1 MTPLVAGI
9 ALTGKA
15 PMYENVYM
23 SGLKQKAAGEA
34 AKAKQLT
41 EAEKEYQKAISV
53 GSDKVIP
60 SLRQRHE
67 KKGLGFLA
75 SSAEILSKNPVN
87 GMHEV
92 NRLFFQTKEGLNN
105 LIEQSDEVR
114 KRTTPGYSDKFLVP
128 TKLMAALNSNRDIE
142 EAYNDPATGLKEE
155 EAIYNYKLDFNPET
169 GAVAISFNDIP
180 KQDVVRDYFNWQK
193 NTVYES
199 DPTLGDKFTLGRA
212 KRQEI
217 QRVVTPEASEN
228 LLTTL
233 SGNRVVATN
242 WWNLGYDI
250 TTKEGRDKVYQ
261 DYLAPNVDAFTAGR
275 GFNISIGGGGGDL
288 ATTPEVT
295 TPEVTTSAEFSW
307 KPVVRD
313 DGKYEVQFV
322 GEGKPSTGRIVAE
335 NPDTDNRYVFNTRKE
350 ATEFIEKEGRKTF
363 TGTTLPITATSV
375 TLTIPKGEA
384 FAVGEPGANTAFGE
398 KVTSSSIA
406 VKPSRLESIN
416 TYTGSNP
423 VTFGLFRI
431 RKGDVIPDE
440 YLDRFKPEEKLE
452 RVYIVAE
459 SAPAVNFS
467 GRESVTGATIY
478 IPATKTNLNLVKD
491 AIPSRDVQLIKRIE
505 DIRDGKQK
513 LGDGKILGAATK
525 GAETQPKSG
534 FSLLQFDT
542 FA

>member
-15 PMYENVYM
+15 PVYENVYM

-67 KKGLGFLA
+67 KKGVGFLA

-87 GMHEV
+87 GLNEV
-92 NRLFFQTKEGLNN
+92 NRLFFSTKEGLNN
-105 LIEQSDEVR
+105 LIEQSEEVK

-128 TKLMAALNSNRDIE
+128 TKLMAALNSNRDLE
-142 EAYNDPATGLKEE
+142 EAYNDPATGLQEE

-193 NTVYES
+193 NTVYNS
-199 DPTLGDKFTLGRA
+199 DPELGKLFAVGEA
-212 KRQEI
+212 KRREI
-217 QRVVTPEASEN
+217 ERVVTPEASEN

-233 SGNRVVATN
+233 SGNRVVAAN
-242 WWNLGYDI
+242 WRNLGYDI
-250 TTKEGRDKVYQ
+250 TTKGGRDKVYQ
-261 DYLAPNVDAFTAGR
+261 DYLAPRVDAFTAGG
-275 GFNISIGGGGGDL
+275 GFNINIGGGGSL
-288 ATTPEVT
+288 ATSAEVT

-313 DGKYEVQFV
+313 DGKYEVEFI
-322 GEGKPSTGRIVAE
+322 GEGKPTSTRIVALGS
-335 NPDTDNRYVFNTRKE
+335 DNKTRYVFDTKAQAE
-350 ATEFIEKEGRKTF
+350 EFIAKEGRKTF
-363 TGTTLPITATSV
+363 TGTSLPITASSV
-375 TLTIPKGEA
+375 TLAIPKDEA
-384 FAVGEPGANTAFGE
+384 FAVGEPGAKTTFGE

-406 VKPSRLESIN
+406 VRPSRLESIN
-416 TYTGSNP
+416 IYKGDTP
-423 VTFGLFRI
+423 KTFGLFRI

-440 YLDRFKPEEKLE
+440 YLNKFKPEDKME

-459 SAPAVNFS
+459 SAPAVNFT
-467 GRESVTGATIY
+467 GKESVTGATIY
-478 IPATKTNLNLVKD
+478 IPATKTNLNLIKEAIPNKD
-491 AIPSRDVQLIKRIE
+491 AQLIKRVE

-513 LGDGKILGAATK
+513 LGKGNVIGAATK
-525 GAETQPKSG
+525 GAERQPKSG
-534 FSLLQFDT
+534 FSLLEFDNL
-542 FA
+542 A

>member
-1 MTPLVAGI
+1 
-9 ALTGKA
+9 
-15 PMYENVYM
+15 MYENVYM

-67 KKGLGFLA
+67 KKGLAFLA

-87 GMHEV
+87 GMNEV
-92 NRLFFQTKEGLNN
+92 GRIFYQTKEGLNN

-142 EAYNDPATGLKEE
+142 EAYNDPATGLQEE

-180 KQDVVRDYFNWQK
+180 KQDVVKDYYNWQK

-199 DPTLGDKFTLGRA
+199 DADLGDLFTLGRA

-217 QRVVTPEASEN
+217 ERVVTPEASEN

-250 TTKEGRDKVYQ
+250 TTKDGRDKVYR
-261 DYLAPNVDAFTAGR
+261 DYLAPRVDAFTAGP
-275 GFNISIGGGGGDL
+275 GMTINLGAGSK
-288 ATTPEVT
+288 TE
-295 TPEVTTSAEFSW
+295 TS
-307 KPVVRD
+307 PVVSQTSLTADTNYNWSASPR
-313 DGKYEVQFV
+313 
-322 GEGKPSTGRIVAE
+322 GEGDSTYYVLQFTEKLGGKNLVYGDGQGNPIEFKTRQEAE
-335 NPDTDNRYVFNTRKE
+335 KFLENNSRFEYQ
-350 ATEFIEKEGRKTF
+350 AIQ
-363 TGTTLPITATSV
+363 TLNLDVPTVGI
-375 TLTIPKGEA
+375 TIPSGQKSFTIGEEGSA
-384 FAVGEPGANTAFGE
+384 TGYGETVKSNTFNM
-398 KVTSSSIA
+398 KVN
-406 VKPSRLESIN
+406 RLETAE
-416 TYTGSNP
+416 TYTGDN
-423 VTFGLFRI
+423 VLTIGLFRME
-431 RKGDVIPDE
+431 KGDIIPTK
-440 YLDRFKPEEKLE
+440 LLEKVPVDKRE
-452 RVYIVAE
+452 KKVFVVGEVESSYKTNVATRDKGGTVYV
-459 SAPAVNFS
+459 
-467 GRESVTGATIY
+467 
-478 IPATKTNLNLVKD
+478 PATKQNIS
-491 AIPSRDVQLIKRIE
+491 AIISRLPSTERETRKMLE
-505 DIRDGKQK
+505 DINTGSQK
-513 LGDGKILGAATK
+513 LGDGKIIGAATK

-534 FSLLQFDT
+534 FNLFN

>member
-15 PMYENVYM
+15 PVYENVYM

-87 GMHEV
+87 GMNEV
-92 NRLFFQTKEGLNN
+92 GRIFYQTKEGLNN

-142 EAYNDPATGLKEE
+142 EAYNDPATGLQE
-155 EAIYNYKLDFNPET
+155 EAAIFDYKLDFNPEN

-180 KQDVVRDYFNWQK
+180 KQDVAGDYYNWQK
-193 NTVYES
+193 KTIYNS
-199 DPTLGDKFTLGRA
+199 DPTLGDKFTLGKA
-212 KRQEI
+212 MRQEI
-217 QRVVTPEASEN
+217 ERVVTPEASEN

-250 TTKEGRDKVYQ
+250 TTKDGRDKVYR
-261 DYLAPNVDAFTAGR
+261 DYLAPRVDAFT
-275 GFNISIGGGGGDL
+275 SGGGSTFIFGGSGGDL

-322 GEGKPSTGRIVAE
+322 GEGKPSSGRIIAK
-335 NPDTDNRYVFNTRKE
+335 NPDTNNRYVFNTRKE

-416 TYTGSNP
+416 TYKGDTP
-423 VTFGLFRI
+423 KIFGLFRI

-513 LGDGKILGAATK
+513 LGDGKIIGAATK

-534 FSLLQFDT
+534 FNLFN

>member
-1 MTPLVAGI
+1 
-9 ALTGKA
+9 
-15 PMYENVYM
+15 MYENVYM

-87 GMHEV
+87 GMNEV
-92 NRLFFQTKEGLNN
+92 NRIFYQTKEGLNN

-128 TKLMAALNSNRDIE
+128 TKLMAALNSNRDLE

-155 EAIYNYKLDFNPET
+155 EAIYNYKLDFNPEN

-180 KQDVVRDYFNWQK
+180 KQDVVKDYYNWQK

-199 DPTLGDKFTLGRA
+199 DADLGDLFTLGRA

-217 QRVVTPEASEN
+217 ERVVTPEASEN

-250 TTKEGRDKVYQ
+250 TTKEGRDKVYR
-261 DYLAPNVDAFTAGR
+261 DYLAPRVDAFTSGG
-275 GFNISIGGGGGDL
+275 GFNISIGPGSL
-288 ATTPEVT
+288 
-295 TPEVTTSAEFSW
+295 SS
-307 KPVVRD
+307 
-313 DGKYEVQFV
+313 
-322 GEGKPSTGRIVAE
+322 
-335 NPDTDNRYVFNTRKE
+335 KE
-350 ATEFIEKEGRKTF
+350 ATISPLYSSADASYGWSVFSIPDKPGRFQLKTKEGLIAKNEDGENMEFANSQDAINWKNKNSKKTLSGEALQVGYEASSLVPKDGF
-363 TGTTLPITATSV
+363 YIGEETSRTKFGERVSGNTVNAKVTRIETIPIYTGTET
-375 TLTIPKGEA
+375 KQ
-384 FAVGEPGANTAFGE
+384 
-398 KVTSSSIA
+398 
-406 VKPSRLESIN
+406 
-416 TYTGSNP
+416 Y
-423 VTFGLFRI
+423 GLFVL
-431 RKGDVIPDE
+431 KPGDPVLKE
-440 YLDRFKPEEKLE
+440 VLDIDPNIKNEKRLF
-452 RVYIVAE
+452 VVAE
-459 SAPAVNFS
+459 GGKVVGS
-467 GRESVTGATIY
+467 GGKETTIGATMY
-478 IPATKTNLNLVKD
+478 LPATKANLGAVLKG
-491 AIPSRDVQLIKRIE
+491 IPTSDKALRGQIEKIIKGE
-505 DIRDGKQK
+505 K
-513 LGDGKILGAATK
+513 LGGAGVLGAATK
-525 GAETQPKSG
+525 GAEVQPKSG
-534 FSLLQFDT
+534 FNLFN